1 MFFFAPGQSIS
12 RILSNRN
19 DPVKDHLCLEDHLS
33 RLTVTRQFQ
42 QSTRNSREASSFP
55 SPKGHCSCLTLLPVR
70 VTWPWYYY
78 RRRWSLTPPFHPY
91 SPAIRSG
98 RSGFYSTHCQLEVTF
113 ERLFSVALSERLL
126 SPGRYPAPCS
136 AECGLSSIR
145 TYVRA
150 AILRPTWGDFM
161 ILV

>member
-55 SPKGHCSCLTLLPVR
+55 SPRGLCSCLTLLPVR
-70 VTWPWYYY
+70 VTWPRYYY
-78 RRRWSLTPPFHPY
+78 RRRWSLTPPFHPS
-91 SPAIRSG
+91 SPAIQTGGG
-98 RSGFYSTHCQLEVTF
+98 RFYSTPTNLKSHLSGYFLWPYPKDYSLPGVTRHRALRSADF
-113 ERLFSVALSERLL
+113 PRPRPASVPRS
-126 SPGRYPAPCS
+126 SDQPGAPS
-136 AECGLSSIR
+136 
-145 TYVRA
+145 
-150 AILRPTWGDFM
+150 
-161 ILV
+161 